1 LDRERMSDRLEIVR
15 RRAKRHSPMRTR
27 KVGAAFES
35 PARGGAVAI
44 EFPGLGLAE
53 PEGRRRTLVSGSFAA
68 GIHFGAI
75 GLLML
80 LASLAPVIEEELI
93 PVQLLKEQQKRD
105 EPAPAPK
112 ALAER
117 RSATY
122 APAVQSFQPQVI
134 NPRVIAEAA
143 PAVSAEAL
151 QMDSVSSVAA
161 PTQISRSATV
171 VERVSA
177 VNSIVAAR
185 ASAVD
190 VKAIGGSVVRGP
202 IQVEGPV
209 GPSVG
214 PRQVAVATGAP
225 TMGTGTLSIGS
236 GSSVKEGVV
245 TGRDVLGSPDGAP
258 LVSIDTSVG
267 EGNLRGSG
275 GEGSSVLAGGSGS
288 ETADECFQKAEVRQY
303 LADVEARTLSR
314 WVLPPGVKAD
324 QRVTLQFKL
333 DVAGSAT
340 SVSLKKASDNALG
353 ASAVDALRAAAPF
366 PPMPNGARC
375 LALVPITATFTNPLA
390 G

>member
-1 LDRERMSDRLEIVR
+1 
-15 RRAKRHSPMRTR
+15 
-27 KVGAAFES
+27 
-35 PARGGAVAI
+35 
-44 EFPGLGLAE
+44 
-53 PEGRRRTLVSGSFAA
+53 
-68 GIHFGAI
+68 
-75 GLLML
+75 
-80 LASLAPVIEEELI
+80 VIEEQLI
-93 PVQLLKEQQKRD
+93 PVQILKEQQKKD

-122 APAVQSFQPQVI
+122 APAVQSIQPQVI

-143 PAVSAEAL
+143 PSVSADAL
-151 QMDSVSSVAA
+151 QMDAVSSVAA

-185 ASAVD
+185 ASNVD
-190 VKAIGGSVVRGP
+190 VKAVGGSVVRGP
-202 IQVEGPV
+202 IQVQGPV

-275 GEGSSVLAGGSGS
+275 GDGDSVLAGGSTPQG
-288 ETADECFQKAEVRQY
+288 EKACMAKAEVQQY
-303 LADVEARTLSR
+303 LSEVQKRTISR
-314 WVLPPGVKAD
+314 WNIPPGVPSGEK
-324 QRVTLQFKL
+324 VTLRFSL
-333 DVAGSAT
+333 DVAGSAS
-340 SVSLKKASDNALG
+340 SVSVVRSTHNALG

-366 PPMPNGARC
+366 PPMPASVRC
-375 LALVPITATFTNPLA
+375 LGSLMLKADFSNPRA

>member
-1 LDRERMSDRLEIVR
+1 MSERTEVVR
-15 RRAKRHSPMRTR
+15 RRSKRHTPMRNLR
-27 KVGAAFES
+27 AGAAFES
-35 PARGGAVAI
+35 PTRGGAAAL
-44 EFPGLGLAE
+44 EFPGLSLNE
-53 PEGRRRTLVSGSFAA
+53 PEDRRRTLISGSVSA
-68 GIHFGAI
+68 GIHFGAL
-75 GLLML
+75 GLLIL
-80 LASLAPVIEEELI
+80 VASLAPAIQEQLI
-93 PVQLLKEQQKRD
+93 PVQLLKEQKE

-117 RSATY
+117 RSSTY
-122 APAVQSFQPQVI
+122 APAVQSIQPQII

-143 PAVSAEAL
+143 PSVSAEAL
-151 QMDSVSSVAA
+151 QMDAVSSVAA

-185 ASAVD
+185 ASTVD
-190 VKAIGGSVVRGP
+190 VKAVGGSAVRGP
-202 IQVEGPV
+202 IQVQGPV

-245 TGRDVLGSPDGAP
+245 TGRDVLGSPEGAP

-275 GEGSSVLAGGSGS
+275 GSGSSVLAGGT
-288 ETADECFQKAEVRQY
+288 EAANECLGRPEVQEY
-303 LADVEARTLSR
+303 LNDVEARTISR

-324 QRVTLQFKL
+324 QKVTLQFKL

-366 PPMPNGARC
+366 PPMPDAARC
-375 LALVPITATFTNPLA
+375 LALVPITATFSNPRA

>member
-1 LDRERMSDRLEIVR
+1 MSDRSKIVQR
-15 RRAKRHSPMRTR
+15 RSKRHSPMRNLR
-27 KVGAAFES
+27 AGAAFES
-35 PARGGAVAI
+35 PSRAGAAAL
-44 EFPGLGLAE
+44 EFPGLSLGE
-53 PEGRRRTLVSGSFAA
+53 PEDRRRTVVSGSLAA
-68 GIHFGAI
+68 GIHFGA
-75 GLLML
+75 LAVLFV
-80 LASLAPVIEEELI
+80 LASLAPAIQEELI
-93 PVQLLKEQQKRD
+93 PVQILKEQKK

-122 APAVQSFQPQVI
+122 APAVQSIQPQVI

-151 QMDSVSSVAA
+151 QMDAVSSVAA

-190 VKAIGGSVVRGP
+190 VKAVGGSAVRGP

-214 PRQVAVATGAP
+214 PRQVAVASGAP

-245 TGRDVLGSPDGAP
+245 TGRDVLGSPEGAP

-275 GEGSSVLAGGSGS
+275 GEGSSVLAGGSQ
-288 ETADECFQKAEVRQY
+288 EAANECLGRREVQQY
-303 LADVEARTLSR
+303 LDDVEARTISR

-324 QRVTLQFKL
+324 QKVTLQFKL

-366 PPMPNGARC
+366 PPMPDAARC
-375 LALVPITATFTNPLA
+375 LALVPITATFSNPRA

>member
-1 LDRERMSDRLEIVR
+1 
-15 RRAKRHSPMRTR
+15 
-27 KVGAAFES
+27 
-35 PARGGAVAI
+35 
-44 EFPGLGLAE
+44 
-53 PEGRRRTLVSGSFAA
+53 
-68 GIHFGAI
+68 
-75 GLLML
+75 
-80 LASLAPVIEEELI
+80 
-93 PVQLLKEQQKRD
+93 
-105 EPAPAPK
+105 
-112 ALAER
+112 
-117 RSATY
+117 
-122 APAVQSFQPQVI
+122 
-134 NPRVIAEAA
+134 VIAEAA

-275 GEGSSVLAGGSGS
+275 GEGSSVLAGGA

-366 PPMPNGARC
+366 PPMPHGARC

>member
-1 LDRERMSDRLEIVR
+1 MSDRLR
-15 RRAKRHSPMRTR
+15 RREKRHSPMRSR
-27 KVGAAFES
+27 RLGAAFES
-35 PARGGAVAI
+35 PARGGAAAI
-44 EFPGLGLAE
+44 EFPGLALAE
-53 PEGRRRTLVSGSFAA
+53 PEDRRRTVISGSLSA
-68 GIHFGAI
+68 GLHFGAV
-75 GLLML
+75 GLLLL
-80 LASLAPVIEEELI
+80 LASLAPVIEEQLI
-93 PVQLLKEQQKRD
+93 PVQILKEKQQEER
-105 EPAPAPK
+105 APAPK

-117 RSATY
+117 RSAVY
-122 APAVQSFQPQVI
+122 APAVQSIQPQVI

-151 QMDSVSSVAA
+151 QMDAVSSVAA

-190 VKAIGGSVVRGP
+190 VKAVGGSAVRGP

-267 EGNLRGSG
+267 DGNLRGSG
-275 GEGSSVLAGGSGS
+275 GEGSSVLAGGGT
-288 ETADECFQKAEVRQY
+288 EAANECLGRPEVQQY
-303 LADVEARTLSR
+303 LNEVEARTISR

-324 QRVTLQFKL
+324 QKVTLQFKL

-340 SVSLKKASDNALG
+340 SVSLKRASDNALG

-366 PPMPNGARC
+366 PPMPDAARC
-375 LALVPITATFTNPLA
+375 LALVPITATFSNPRA

>member
-1 LDRERMSDRLEIVR
+1 MSDELRIVR
-15 RRAKRHSPMRTR
+15 HRPKRRSPMRAR
-27 KVGAAFES
+27 RAGAAFEK
-35 PARGGAVAI
+35 PARGGAAAI
-44 EFPGLGLAE
+44 EFPGLALAE
-53 PEGRRRTLVSGSFAA
+53 PEDRRRTIISGSLAFGVHA
-68 GIHFGAI
+68 GAV
-75 GLLML
+75 GLLIL
-80 LASLAPVIEEELI
+80 IASLAPVIEEQLI
-93 PVQLLKEQQKRD
+93 PVQILKEEVKHD

-117 RSATY
+117 RSSVY
-122 APAVQSFQPQVI
+122 APAVQSIQPQVI

-143 PAVSAEAL
+143 PSVSAEAL

-185 ASAVD
+185 ASNVD
-190 VKAIGGSVVRGP
+190 VRAVGGSVVRGP

-267 EGNLRGSG
+267 EGYLRGSG
-275 GEGSSVLAGGSGS
+275 GEGSSVFAGG
-288 ETADECFQKAEVRQY
+288 TKTPNECMAKNEVKQY
-303 LADVEARTLSR
+303 LAVIEQRTISR
-314 WVLPPGVKAD
+314 WVLPPGIKSD
-324 QRVTLQFKL
+324 QKVTLRFRL

-340 SVSLKKASDNALG
+340 SVSIKQASDNALG

-366 PPMPNGARC
+366 PPMPEAVRC
-375 LALVPITATFTNPLA
+375 LGMLEVTATFSNPNA

>member
-1 LDRERMSDRLEIVR
+1 MSDRLR
-15 RRAKRHSPMRTR
+15 RREKRHSPMRSR
-27 KVGAAFES
+27 RMGAAFES
-35 PARGGAVAI
+35 PARGGAAAI
-44 EFPGLGLAE
+44 EFPGLSLAE
-53 PEGRRRTLVSGSFAA
+53 PEDRRRTLVSGSISA
-68 GIHFGAI
+68 GLHFGAV
-75 GLLML
+75 GLLLL
-80 LASLAPVIEEELI
+80 LASLAPVIEEQLI
-93 PVQLLKEQQKRD
+93 PVQLLKEKQR
-105 EPAPAPK
+105 EEAAPAPK

-117 RSATY
+117 RSAVY
-122 APAVQSFQPQVI
+122 APAVQAIQPQVI

-151 QMDSVSSVAA
+151 QMDAVSSVAA

-185 ASAVD
+185 ASTVD
-190 VKAIGGSVVRGP
+190 VKAVGGSAVRGP

-275 GEGSSVLAGGSGS
+275 GEGSSVLAGGGS
-288 ETADECFQKAEVRQY
+288 TEAANECLGRPEVQQY
-303 LADVEARTLSR
+303 LSEVQQRTISR
-314 WVLPPGVKAD
+314 WVIPPGVPSGE
-324 QRVTLQFKL
+324 RVTLRFSL
-333 DVAGSAT
+333 DVGGSAS
-340 SVSLKKASDNALG
+340 SVSVVKSTHNALG

-366 PPMPNGARC
+366 PPMPASVRC
-375 LALVPITATFTNPLA
+375 LGSLMRKSDFSNPRA

>member
-1 LDRERMSDRLEIVR
+1 MSDQFGIVR
-15 RRAKRHSPMRTR
+15 RRPKRRNPMRTR
-27 KVGAAFES
+27 RAGAAFGK
-35 PARGGAVAI
+35 PAGGGSAAI

-53 PEGRRRTLVSGSFAA
+53 PEDSRRTLVSGSLAF
-68 GIHFGAI
+68 GIHAGAL
-75 GLLML
+75 GLLFL
-80 LASLAPVIEEELI
+80 LASFAPALEEVL
-93 PVQLLKEQQKRD
+93 PVQLLREEVKRD

-122 APAVQSFQPQVI
+122 APAVQSIQPQVI

-143 PAVSAEAL
+143 PSVSAEAL

-190 VKAIGGSVVRGP
+190 VKAVGGSVVRGP
-202 IQVEGPV
+202 IQIEGPV

-214 PRQVAVATGAP
+214 PRQVTVATGAP

-275 GEGSSVLAGGSGS
+275 GEGTSVFSGGPQ
-288 ETADECFQKAEVRQY
+288 TPNECMARSAVRQY
-303 LADVEARTLSR
+303 LAVVEQRTISR
-314 WVLPPGVKAD
+314 WVLPPGIKSN
-324 QRVTLQFKL
+324 QKVTLRFRL

-340 SVSLKKASDNALG
+340 SVSIKNATDNALG

-366 PPMPNGARC
+366 PAMPDAVRC
-375 LALVPITATFTNPLA
+375 LGMLEVTATFSNPNA

>member
-1 LDRERMSDRLEIVR
+1 MSDRIEIVR
-15 RRAKRHSPMRTR
+15 RQAKRHSPMRNHR
-27 KVGAAFES
+27 AGAAFES
-35 PARGGAVAI
+35 PTRAGAATL
-44 EFPGLGLAE
+44 EFPGLSLGE
-53 PEGRRRTLVSGSFAA
+53 PEDRRRTVVSGSLAA
-68 GIHFGAI
+68 GIHFGALA
-75 GLLML
+75 LLFL
-80 LASLAPVIEEELI
+80 LASLAPVIEEQLI
-93 PVQLLKEQQKRD
+93 PVQILKEQKPEER
-105 EPAPAPK
+105 APAPK

-122 APAVQSFQPQVI
+122 APAVQSIQPQVI

-143 PAVSAEAL
+143 PSVSAEAL
-151 QMDSVSSVAA
+151 QMDAVSSVAA

-185 ASAVD
+185 ASTVD
-190 VKAIGGSVVRGP
+190 VKAVGGSAVRGP
-202 IQVEGPV
+202 IQVQGPV

-245 TGRDVLGSPDGAP
+245 TGRDVLGSPEGAP

-275 GEGSSVLAGGSGS
+275 GDGSSLLAGGSQ
-288 ETADECFQKAEVRQY
+288 EAANECLGRREVQQY
-303 LADVEARTLSR
+303 LEDVEQRTISR

-324 QRVTLQFKL
+324 QKVTLQFKL

-340 SVSLKKASDNALG
+340 SVSLKRASDNALG

-366 PPMPNGARC
+366 PPMPDAARC
-375 LALVPITATFTNPLA
+375 LALVPITATFSNPRA

>member
-1 LDRERMSDRLEIVR
+1 MSDRLH
-15 RRAKRHSPMRTR
+15 RRAKRRSPMRSHR
-27 KVGAAFES
+27 AGAAFES
-35 PARGGAVAI
+35 PALGGAAAL
-44 EFPGLGLAE
+44 EFPGLSLGE
-53 PEGRRRTLVSGSFAA
+53 PEDRRRTIVSGSLAA
-68 GIHFGAI
+68 GIHFGAL
-75 GLLML
+75 GLLL
-80 LASLAPVIEEELI
+80 LIASLAPVIEEQLI
-93 PVQLLKEQQKRD
+93 PVQILKEQKPD

-117 RSATY
+117 RSAVY
-122 APAVQSFQPQVI
+122 APAVQSIQPQVI

-151 QMDSVSSVAA
+151 QMDAVSSVAA

-190 VKAIGGSVVRGP
+190 VKAVGGSAVRGP
-202 IQVEGPV
+202 IQVQGPV

-225 TMGTGTLSIGS
+225 TMGTGTLAIGS

-245 TGRDVLGSPDGAP
+245 TGRDVLGSPEGAP

-267 EGNLRGSG
+267 DGNLRGSG
-275 GEGSSVLAGGSGS
+275 GEGSSVLARGS
-288 ETADECFQKAEVRQY
+288 ETANECLGRSEVQAY
-303 LADVEARTLSR
+303 LEEVETRTISR

-324 QRVTLQFKL
+324 QKVTLQFKL

-340 SVSLKKASDNALG
+340 SVSLKRASDNALG

-366 PPMPNGARC
+366 PPMPDAARC
-375 LALVPITATFTNPLA
+375 LAMVPITATFSNPRA

>member
-1 LDRERMSDRLEIVR
+1 VSEQLEVVR
-15 RRAKRHSPMRTR
+15 RRSKRSNPMAARR
-27 KVGAAFES
+27 FGAAFER
-35 PARGGAVAI
+35 PARGGAAALP
-44 EFPGLGLAE
+44 FPALTLTE
-53 PEGRRRTLVSGSFAA
+53 PDERRRTLVSGSVAA
-68 GIHFGAI
+68 GIHFGAL
-75 GLLML
+75 GLLVL
-80 LASLAPVIEEELI
+80 LASLAPVIDEELI
-93 PVQLLKEQQKRD
+93 PVQILKEQKRE

-117 RSATY
+117 RFANF
-122 APAVQSFQPQVI
+122 APAVQSIQPQVI

-151 QMDSVSSVAA
+151 QMDAVSSVAA
-161 PTQISRSATV
+161 PTQISRSAV
-171 VERVSA
+171 AVERVSA

-190 VKAIGGSVVRGP
+190 VQAVGGSVVRGP
-202 IQVEGPV
+202 IQAQGPV

-225 TMGTGTLSIGS
+225 TMGTGKLAIGS

-245 TGRDVLGSPDGAP
+245 TGRDVLGSPQGAP

-275 GEGSSVLAGGSGS
+275 GEGSSLLAGGGGGGAAA
-288 ETADECFQKAEVRQY
+288 TECFQRREVQQY
-303 LADVEARTLSR
+303 LNEVESRTLSR
-314 WVLPPGVKAD
+314 WVLPPGVPAD
-324 QRVTLQFKL
+324 QRVTLRFKI

-340 SVSLKKASDNALG
+340 SVSLVKASDNALG

-366 PPMPNGARC
+366 PPMPEAARC
-375 LALVPITATFTNPLA
+375 LALVPITATFSNPLA

>member
-1 LDRERMSDRLEIVR
+1 
-15 RRAKRHSPMRTR
+15 
-27 KVGAAFES
+27 
-35 PARGGAVAI
+35 
-44 EFPGLGLAE
+44 
-53 PEGRRRTLVSGSFAA
+53 
-68 GIHFGAI
+68 
-75 GLLML
+75 
-80 LASLAPVIEEELI
+80 
-93 PVQLLKEQQKRD
+93 
-105 EPAPAPK
+105 
-112 ALAER
+112 
-117 RSATY
+117 
-122 APAVQSFQPQVI
+122 
-134 NPRVIAEAA
+134 
-143 PAVSAEAL
+143 
-151 QMDSVSSVAA
+151 
-161 PTQISRSATV
+161 
-171 VERVSA
+171 

-275 GEGSSVLAGGSGS
+275 GEGSSVLAGGS
-288 ETADECFQKAEVRQY
+288 ETPDECFQKSAVRQY

-366 PPMPNGARC
+366 PPMPDAARC

>member
-1 LDRERMSDRLEIVR
+1 MSDELRIVR
-15 RRAKRHSPMRTR
+15 HRPKRRSPMRLR
-27 KVGAAFES
+27 RAGAAFEK
-35 PARGGAVAI
+35 PARGGAAAV
-44 EFPGLGLAE
+44 EFPGLSLAE
-53 PEGRRRTLVSGSFAA
+53 PEDRRRTIVSGSLAFGVHA
-68 GIHFGAI
+68 GAV
-75 GLLML
+75 GLLIL
-80 LASLAPVIEEELI
+80 IASLAPVIEEQLI
-93 PVQLLKEQQKRD
+93 PVQILKEEVKRD

-117 RSATY
+117 RSSTY
-122 APAVQSFQPQVI
+122 APAVQSIQPQVI

-143 PAVSAEAL
+143 PSVSAEAL

-185 ASAVD
+185 ASNVD
-190 VKAIGGSVVRGP
+190 VRAVGGSVVRGP

-275 GEGSSVLAGGSGS
+275 GEGSSVLAGGAK
-288 ETADECFQKAEVRQY
+288 TPNECMARNEVKQY
-303 LADVEARTLSR
+303 LAEIEQRTISR
-314 WVLPPGVKAD
+314 WVLPPGIKSD
-324 QRVTLQFKL
+324 QKVTLRFRL

-340 SVSLKKASDNALG
+340 SVSIKQASDNALG

-366 PPMPNGARC
+366 PPMPEAVRC
-375 LALVPITATFTNPLA
+375 LGMLEVTATFSNPHA